1 MIGKRITGVPWALP
15 MSGRRSEAAHADG
28 IRQAGRMP
36 GNELLDIARTVAQE
50 AGALAARLRREGV
63 EVAATKSSPID
74 IVTAADRAAEDLI
87 RGRLAELR
95 PHDGFLGEES
105 GAGAGTSGLTWV
117 VDPIDG
123 TVNYLYDLPN
133 WSVSIAVVEGDPDPA
148 SWTALAGAVDAPAL
162 GELFT
167 ASAGGGAYVGDRRL
181 HVREAVPLNRA
192 LVATGFHYTQEI
204 RTNQARVAQPLL
216 ARVRDLRRAGG
227 AAIDLAYV
235 AAGRIDAYFEQGL
248 NPWDQAAGALLVQ
261 EAGGVVRG
269 IDGGAPGYRM
279 TIAGQ
284 VDVVDELHGVLLE
297 LGA

>member
-1 MIGKRITGVPWALP
+1 M
-15 MSGRRSEAAHADG
+15 AA
-28 IRQAGRMP
+28 Q
-36 GNELLDIARTVAQE
+36 ELLDIARSVAEE
-50 AGALAARLRREGV
+50 AGELAARLRREGV

-87 RGRLAELR
+87 RGRLAALR
-95 PHDGFLGEES
+95 PADGFLGEES
-105 GAGAGTSGLTWV
+105 GGASGTSGLTWV

-123 TVNYLYDLPN
+123 TVNYLYGLPN
-133 WSVSIAVVEGDPDPA
+133 WSVSIAVVEGEPDPGT
-148 SWTALAGAVDAPAL
+148 WTALAGAVAAPML
-162 GELFT
+162 GELYS
-167 ASAGGGAYVGDRRL
+167 ASRGGGAFVGDQRL
-181 HVREAVPLNRA
+181 HVREAVPLDRA
-192 LVATGFHYTQEI
+192 LVATGFHYTQDI

-248 NPWDQAAGALLVQ
+248 NPWDQAAGALLVR

-269 IDGGAPGYRM
+269 IDDAGPTYRM
-279 TIAGQ
+279 LIAGQ
-284 VDVVDELHGVLLE
+284 ADVVDELHATLVE